1 MANKAELI
9 EKVAAATDLTKK
21 DATAAVDAVFSTIQ
35 DALANGE
42 KVQLSALVT
51 LKFVLVQNAKDA
63 THKLVKKSRS
73 LLAKYLH
80 SNQVKLLKTQ

>member
-35 DALANGE
+35 DALAEGE
-42 KVQLSALVT
+42 KVQLIGFGNFEVRERAA
-51 LKFVLVQNAKDA
+51 AKDV
-63 THKLVKKSRS
+63 THKLVKKSKFQQ
-73 LLAKYLH
+73 AKYLH
-80 SNQVKLLKTQ
+80 SNQVKR